1 MYLLWS
7 AWLGFCFGF
16 DLCLGFEFGVLLG
29 ALVLWGWY
37 NARFVQFG
45 WMDLVNVFLIV
56 DFLGWVGFI
65 DNAGGCGDFG

>member
-1 MYLLWS
+1 MVCL
-7 AWLGFCFGF
+7 ARFCFGF

-45 WMDLVNVFLIV
+45 V
-56 DFLGWVGFI
+56 DGFSECVPDSGFPGMGWFYR
-65 DNAGGCGDFG
+65 

>member
-29 ALVLWGWY
+29 ALVLWVGIMH
-37 NARFVQFG
+37 VLCGLG
-45 WMDLVNVFLIV
+45 WMGLVNVFLIV